1 MITVSLQWIA
11 EKLGA
16 KVVGTD
22 DAAAIMISKVS
33 TDTRESMADALFIAL
48 KGKNFDAHEFID
60 QAAAQGAKAVVC
72 QQPLD
77 SNIPQL
83 IVEDSRY
90 ALPPLNPVSR

>member
-22 DAAAIMISKVS
+22 DDKAVSMISKVS

-60 QAAAQGAKAVVC
+60 QAAEQGCEGGGLSAALG
-72 QQPLD
+72 QQHTAT
-77 SNIPQL
+77 
-83 IVEDSRY
+83 Y
-90 ALPPLNPVSR
+90 C